1 MLPASHQAAPIQRK
15 WVRAGPIRRN
25 VTGVGLGTVA
35 GAVMDDDGLWV
46 RPRGRAWG
54 NEAQRAVLH
63 AVAEDVAKRTHHKVV
78 AIEAL
83 RSDGYLEF
91 VAIAG
96 DDAARDKMLGKASPL
111 ELNHIHHLGVEMD
124 GWRHI
129 PSERLDEET
138 RAWLDEYGHKP
149 DAPASGLP
157 NGWDPDDQ
165 MVRLLE
171 NEDGELRGLLYLDEP
186 HSGLRPTA
194 ETVAAI
200 NAEAG
205 VLFEAVISIVE
216 RELYGEQVRMVTQA
230 RRAIESVRPGLG
242 VQDLLSELSRAMV
255 EAMDVAT
262 VDVIVAGA
270 DVPGIE
276 RDRLHVAELMRGQW
290 QRRGHVVVERQRTWS
305 MQEESIE
312 TPQSLTRLLDTYD
325 LGSGLLVPIGA
336 GEEYLGTLS
345 MGRAPDA
352 PRWNAS
358 EINAATT
365 VASDLAR
372 LLLEARVR
380 ERERA
385 LNAELRDVSDY
396 RRDMVLTLAHE
407 LRNPVSVLFSHLELL
422 GLEPRSDEARHSL
435 DALERAARR
444 IEDMVADLM
453 TLASVSDPE
462 RGAPSGEVDLSAL
475 VRETYELLAPT
486 ASRAGVSLDAT
497 VADRLVVTGEAA
509 GLERMV
515 ANLLSNGIKYTP
527 EGGRVSMEASARSRD
542 GVDGVLITCAD
553 TGIGIAATEL
563 DKVFTPFF
571 RSSSPEA
578 RRRPGTGLGL
588 AIMERVVAGHDG
600 AVEVTSALG
609 EGTTFT
615 VWLPAAV
622 NS

>member
-1 MLPASHQAAPIQRK
+1 
-15 WVRAGPIRRN
+15 
-25 VTGVGLGTVA
+25 
-35 GAVMDDDGLWV
+35 MDDDGLWV

-63 AVAEDVAKRTHHKVV
+63 AIAEDVAKRTAHKVV

-83 RSDGYLEF
+83 RPDGYLEF

-96 DDAARDKMLGKASPL
+96 DDDARDKMLGQASPL
-111 ELNHIHHLGVEMD
+111 ALDHIHELGVEMS

-129 PSERLDEET
+129 PSERLDDET

-149 DAPASGLP
+149 DVPASGLP

-171 NEDGELRGLLYLDEP
+171 NDDGELRGMLYLDEP
-186 HSGLRPTA
+186 LSGLRPTPDV
-194 ETVAAI
+194 VAAI

-242 VQDLLSELSRAMV
+242 VEELLSELSRAMV

-262 VDVIVAGA
+262 VDVIVAGG

-276 RDRLHVAELMRGQW
+276 QDRIDVTELMRAQW
-290 QRRGHVVVERQRTWS
+290 RRRGHVVVERQRTWS

-312 TPQSLTRLLDTYD
+312 TPPSLTRLLDTHD

-345 MGRAPDA
+345 MGRAVDA

-358 EINAATT
+358 EIDAATT
-365 VASDLAR
+365 VAADIAR
-372 LLLEARVR
+372 LLREARLM

-385 LNAELRDVSDY
+385 LNAELRAVSDY

-422 GLEPRSDEARHSL
+422 GLGAHSEESRHSL
-435 DALERAARR
+435 EALDRAARR

-453 TLASVSDPE
+453 TLASVSDPD
-462 RGAPSGEVDLSAL
+462 RGASIGEVDLAAL
-475 VRETYELLAPT
+475 VRDTSDFLVPMAT
-486 ASRAGVSLDAT
+486 RAGVEMRAV
-497 VADRLVVTGEAA
+497 VADGLVVTGESA
-509 GLERMV
+509 GLQRMV
-515 ANLLSNGIKYTP
+515 SNLLSNGVKYTP
-527 EGGRVSMEASARSRD
+527 EGGRVDLDVTRRTVD
-542 GVDGVLITCAD
+542 GVDGVLLTCTD
-553 TGIGIAATEL
+553 TGIGIDPAEL
-563 DKVFTPFF
+563 DKVFSPFF
-571 RSSSPEA
+571 RSSRPEA
-578 RRRPGTGLGL
+578 RTRPGTGLGL
-588 AIMERVVAGHDG
+588 AIIERVVTGHDG
-600 AVEVTSALG
+600 TVEVESVLG

-615 VWLPAAV
+615 VWLPTRGPREPR
-622 NS
+622 